1 MNLESAMQDIPSS
14 IIPIKGLRRD
24 GSGALTMDAI
34 QTIMDGFRSRGIQI
48 YNQDV
53 RDSLLYE
60 LYLLYSRLEKQYQYL
75 LRNRLKYIDKQQRMQ
90 DILQIVRHLAHV
102 NGAKNAITR

>member
-34 QTIMDGFRSRGIQI
+34 QTIIDGFRSRGIQI
-48 YNQDV
+48 YNQQIL
-53 RDSLLYE
+53 DSLLFE
-60 LYLLYSRLEKQYQYL
+60 LYLLYSRLEEQYQYL
-75 LRNRLKYIDKQQRMQ
+75 LRNRLKYIDKQRRMQ
-90 DILQIVRHLAHV
+90 DILQIVRHL
-102 NGAKNAITR
+102 TRMSAALKMP